1 MTFLRTLMQV
11 SSRLHQ
17 HQSPDSALEIRKHVF
32 VSAEMR
38 RIGLI
43 SSVGGFIAFWSMCS
57 VHLFAQSANIPK
69 IASNT
74 AADPTELEAKA
85 TQVLTTF
92 CVSCHGSDKQEGK
105 VQLSALESLDPV
117 DRQKLFRQVQDVV
130 HLTEMPPEEAKQPT
144 DAEREV
150 LLQWLTSQLTGEAA
164 QALAEKLQRFEYG
177 NVVDHKDLFSGNN
190 SAIAGYTTD
199 RRWLISEFIFNEKIN
214 RLLDYQPART
224 IYGASQQVQG
234 DSGVHWSPKTERG
247 NKFRRTIA
255 NPYLLPAKVGVRY
268 SVHKRLNTGHLLT
281 MVGNAKRVA
290 GHMSSEETMKANY
303 PAMHKLMK
311 SEFDHRETLR
321 SREEFLRTYPFMEK
335 LLKDIYGAQHEPLLP
350 KLIQKQIPY
359 PGPPKHSTN
368 GIQKRHD
375 NLEFLDRFNR
385 DDTQAILQGIATYKT
400 TPYAVEEV
408 TAQSQSDRK
417 GNPVWYPYSDAN
429 RNEFDNIISQCEKDW
444 CREGVT
450 DYRIQNRIVTMK
462 LFYDKWDMN
471 RLYSHIQKLNFSQ
484 PKYVPLNDNEMVTLT
499 QTIKK
504 HRLLGDTHQQIIN
517 KCLNDWKTSFSA
529 SQNSSAGTDDAL
541 IADVINELYL
551 HIHERQPTDAEVA
564 ENKLQFKLHAA
575 KLDRQKAVGKLIE
588 SLLLSTEFA
597 YRSEFGQGKADEHG
611 RRMMPPRDA
620 SYALAYALTDASP
633 DEELTRA
640 AKNGQL
646 NSRADYEREVRR
658 MLERR
663 DQWYIIDENVQA
675 TNLNASTT
683 NQPIRKLRFIREFFG
698 YPKAQEVFKDD
709 SRFGAGRH
717 EQAVSR
723 LIDEAD
729 MLVEHILENDV
740 NVFAE
745 LLTTNK
751 FFIYHSGDNK
761 TMADGAGQLKQ
772 VFEYFSNLDWQNW
785 TPDDLEPHKEFLMTI
800 WEFRKTRGG
809 DNKSLLTTLKRLM
822 PALELHF
829 NDGQS
834 NGMPYMKMAMGF
846 WHGGNVLGR
855 TGQQM
860 RGEQVTTYW
869 NLNWKTWDYPV
880 HQPAP
885 ISHRKGLLTHPAW
898 LIAHSQ
904 NLETDPIHR
913 GKWIREKL
921 LAGTIPDVPITVDA
935 VIPPD
940 QHKTLRQRMEK
951 RTGEAYCWRCHQNM
965 DPLGFPF
972 ESYDD
977 FGRFRTEENLEH
989 PDNVITEAKRGETN
1003 EFGAS
1008 LATYKTLPVDPRGV
1022 LEGTGDATLDGNVE
1036 DAFDLINRLAASD
1049 KVRQSII
1056 RHAFRYFLGRNET
1069 ISDSGTLMDAEKA
1082 YVDSN
1087 GSFDELI
1094 VSLLTSDSFVYRK
1107 SNSKE

>member
-1 MTFLRTLMQV
+1 
-11 SSRLHQ
+11 
-17 HQSPDSALEIRKHVF
+17 
-32 VSAEMR
+32 MR
-38 RIGLI
+38 RTRAATGLA
-43 SSVGGFIAFWSMCS
+43 SLTACWSMCCFQ
-57 VHLFAQSANIPK
+57 LIAQSPNAPQLAN
-69 IASNT
+69 NT
-74 AADPTELEAKA
+74 AQGSTEQEAQA
-85 TQVLTTF
+85 TRVLSSY
-92 CVSCHGSDKQEGK
+92 CVSCHGSDKQEGE
-105 VQLSALESLDPV
+105 VQLHALESIDAV
-117 DRQKLFRQVQDVV
+117 DQQGLFRQVQEVV
-130 HLTEMPPEEAKQPT
+130 HLSEMPPEDARQPT
-144 DAEREV
+144 DSERKI
-150 LLQWLTSQLTGEAA
+150 LLQWLTSQLTGKAA
-164 QALAEKLQRFEYG
+164 KALAEKLQRFEYG
-177 NVVDHKDLFSGNN
+177 NVVDHVELFSGKNAN
-190 SAIAGYTTD
+190 LPGYTDD

-290 GHMSSEETMKANY
+290 GHMSNEATMKAHY
-303 PAMHKLMK
+303 PAMYNLMK
-311 SEFDHRETLR
+311 PELDHRETVR
-321 SREEFLRTYPFMEK
+321 SRETFLRTYPFMVQ
-335 LLKDIYGAQHEPLLP
+335 LLKDIHGPQHEDLLP
-350 KLIQKQIPY
+350 KLIRKEIPY
-359 PGPPKHSTN
+359 PGPPKHSTS
-368 GIQKRHD
+368 GIQARHE
-375 NLEFLDRFNR
+375 NIEFLDRFNR
-385 DDTQAILQGIATYKT
+385 EDIQAILQGIAIYKRT
-400 TPYAVEEV
+400 AYAVKEV
-408 TAQSQSDRK
+408 KTESQADRN
-417 GNPVWYPYSDAN
+417 GNAVWSPYSDAN
-429 RNEFDNIISQCEKDW
+429 RAEFDNIILHCERDW
-444 CREGVT
+444 SREGVT

-462 LFYDKWDMN
+462 LFYDTWDMN
-471 RLYSHIQKLNFSQ
+471 RLYSHIQKLAFSQ
-484 PKYVPLNDNEMVTLT
+484 PTYVPLNDSEMATLIE
-499 QTIKK
+499 TIKK
-504 HRLLGDTHQQIIN
+504 YRKRGDTHQQIIE
-517 KCLNDWKTSFSA
+517 KCLNDWKTSFKS
-529 SQNSSAGTDDAL
+529 SQHSDAGNENHL
-541 IADVINELYL
+541 IMQVIIELYQQ
-551 HIHERQPTDAEVA
+551 IHERAPTPAEIA
-564 ENKLQFKLHAA
+564 DNTAQFKLHAA
-575 KLDRQKAVGKLIE
+575 KLDRQKAIGKLIE

-597 YRSEFGQGKADEHG
+597 YRTEFGQGNPDEHG
-611 RRMMPPRDA
+611 RRTMPPRDA

-633 DEELTRA
+633 DQELIQAVNEHR
-640 AKNGQL
+640 L
-646 NSRADYEREVRR
+646 NSRKDYEREVRR

-675 TNLNASTT
+675 TNLNASAT
-683 NQPIRKLRFIREFFG
+683 NQPIRKLRFVREFFG

-729 MLVEHILENDV
+729 MLVEHILENDS
-740 NVFAE
+740 NVFEE
-745 LLTTNK
+745 LLTTDK
-751 FFIYHSGDNK
+751 FFVYHSGDNQ

-829 NDGQS
+829 SDGQS
-834 NGMPYMKMAMGF
+834 NGMPYMKMSMGF

-860 RGEQVTTYW
+860 RGEQVTSYW
-869 NLNWKTWDYPV
+869 NLDWKTWDYPI
-880 HQPAP
+880 HQPAQVP
-885 ISHRKGLLTHPAW
+885 HRKGLLTHPAW

-972 ESYDD
+972 ENYDD

-1022 LEGTGDATLDGNVE
+1022 LEGTGDEKLDGEVAE
-1036 DAFDLINRLAASD
+1036 AFDLIDRLSASD

-1069 ISDSGTLMDAEKA
+1069 LSDSGTLMDAEKA

-1094 VSLLTSDSFVYRK
+1094 VSLLTSDSFIYRK
-1107 SNSKE
+1107 SNFKE